1 MTKKIL
7 HIAGCDKFIPPFI
20 KLVKEKFNF
29 DEHEFLLT
37 TGLAA
42 AELIDAKN
50 ISLSNT
56 TFSAR
61 LKHYFQT
68 IIKMHQADKVILHGI
83 FDIRLV
89 QILFFTP
96 WLLHKCHW
104 VIWGGDLYTYQLGY
118 KNRKWKIKEFYRRP
132 VIKNIGHLVTY
143 IEGDV
148 ALARKWYKAKGEY
161 HECLMYTSNLYKE
174 YSVQKNRSKTISIQV
189 GNSASPSNN
198 HLEVLKKLLPYKDKN
213 ICIYLPLS
221 YGSQEYAKQ
230 VIEHGREWFGD
241 KFKPLIDML
250 PFNEY
255 LAFLGTID
263 IAIFNHNRQQAMG
276 NIITLL
282 GLGKTVYIRSDTTQ
296 WQFFKDIGIEI
307 RDVEL
312 LSTLESQNLNE
323 NISRI
328 KAYFSQDNYLK
339 QLESLFN

>member
-7 HIAGCDKFIPPFI
+7 HIAGCDKFIPPFVQ
-20 KLVKEKFNF
+20 LVREQFNF

-37 TGLAA
+37 AGVAA
-42 AELIDAKN
+42 ADLIDAKN

-56 TFSAR
+56 TFLAR
-61 LKHYFQT
+61 LKHYFQA
-68 IIKMHQADKVILHGI
+68 IIKMHQADKIILHGL
-83 FDIRLV
+83 FDIKLV

-96 WLLHKCHW
+96 WLLNKCHW
-104 VIWGGDLYTYQLGY
+104 VMWGGDLYTYQLGY
-118 KNRKWKIKEFYRRP
+118 KNWKWKIKEFFRRP

-143 IEGDV
+143 IDGDV

-161 HECLMYTSNLYKE
+161 HECLMYTSNLYQE
-174 YSVQKNRSKTISIQV
+174 YKVPKNSSKTINIQV
-189 GNSASPSNN
+189 GNSATSSNN

-221 YGSQEYAKQ
+221 YGSQEYAKKI
-230 VIEHGREWFGD
+230 IEQGREWFGD
-241 KFKPLIDML
+241 KFKPLTDML

-276 NIITLL
+276 NTITLL

-296 WQFFKDIGIEI
+296 WQFFKGKGIKI
-307 RDVEL
+307 RDVEQL
-312 LSTLESQNLNE
+312 NTLESQNINE
-323 NISRI
+323 NMRI
-328 KAYFSQDNYLK
+328 IKTYFSQDNYLK